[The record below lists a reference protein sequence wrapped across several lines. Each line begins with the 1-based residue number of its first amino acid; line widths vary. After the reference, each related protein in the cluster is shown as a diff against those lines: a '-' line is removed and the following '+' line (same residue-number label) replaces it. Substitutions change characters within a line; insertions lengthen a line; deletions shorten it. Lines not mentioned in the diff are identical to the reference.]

1 MPAVNSQAN
10 SIGKPVSWNGLYQ
23 SIAEVQ
29 LCDIKSAK
37 IDMKE
42 GMCIERESSLCP
54 RSVIIEAAFM
64 C

>member
-1 MPAVNSQAN
+1 MLAVNSQAN

-29 LCDIKSAK
+29 LRDIKSAK
-37 IDMKE
+37 IDMKK
-42 GMCIERESSLCP
+42 GMCIERQPFPCP
-54 RSVIIEAAFM
+54 RSVIIEEAFM